1 MKVLEKRQG
10 EGFGVVLAQNVEELT
25 SILREMRIRGW
36 RTRHWL
42 TDTLLGGPSLL
53 PAKLKTTRTLLQTR

>member
-1 MKVLEKRQG
+1 MEVLEERKG
-10 EGFGVVLAQNVEELT
+10 ERLRVVLAQNVEELA
-25 SILREMRIRGW
+25 SILRGIRTGAQAPGGE
-36 RTRHWL
+36 L